1 MWSARPEQHPPG
13 DDEHPRGDGHQP
25 PADEQPPADD
35 QPRGDGHQPPAD
47 DQPPEADDIPPW
59 PVWTVPAGLGLG
71 LAFTLLTGSIVLAVG
86 AASGTSLSNEPPAV
100 NIAESVAQDAS
111 FVAAVLCFAVF
122 MFRGRPADFGFR
134 RVPIGL
140 AFGAF
145 LTAGIGYYVIS
156 YFYTVALNVHGRDTL
171 PSGFGVNSSTAALIA
186 TTIFVCLVAPI
197 AEELI
202 FRGFIFG
209 ALRRIR
215 LPIGGEHAGTW
226 LAAVITGV
234 LFGAAHVGG
243 TATAGQLIQLGFLG
257 FVLCLLRWRTGS
269 LYPGMALHSLNN
281 ALAIGVSEHW
291 PALSVLGLIVAAVAV
306 VSTVTAPLA
315 GPPLPSVVGRG

>member
-1 MWSARPEQHPPG
+1 MWSAPS
-13 DDEHPRGDGHQP
+13 
-25 PADEQPPADD
+25 DEQPPE
-35 QPRGDGHQPPAD
+35 PAE
-47 DQPPEADDIPPW
+47 QLPEARDTPPW
-59 PVWTVPAGLGLG
+59 PVWTVPAALALG
-71 LAFTLLTGSIVLAVG
+71 LAFTLVTGSIVLAIG
-86 AASGTSLSNEPPAV
+86 AASGAGLSHEPPAV
-100 NIAESVAQDAS
+100 NIAESVAQDVS
-111 FVAAVLCFAVF
+111 FVVAVLCFAVF

-140 AFGAF
+140 AAGSF
-145 LTAGIGYYVIS
+145 LTAAIGYYVVS
-156 YFYTVALNVHGRDTL
+156 YFYTVALNVHGKDTL

-215 LPIGGEHAGTW
+215 LVLGGHDLGTW

-243 TATAGQLIQLGFLG
+243 TSTAAQLAQLGFLG

-281 ALAIGVSEHW
+281 ALAIGVSQHW
-291 PALSVLGLIVAAVAV
+291 PALGVIGLIIAAVAV
-306 VSTVTAPLA
+306 VTTVTAPLA
-315 GPPLPSVVGRG
+315 APPLPAAVAGG

>member
-1 MWSARPEQHPPG
+1 MWSAPPEQHPPG
-13 DDEHPRGDGHQP
+13 DDEHPPDDDDR
-25 PADEQPPADD
+25 PAGVDD
-35 QPRGDGHQPPAD
+35 PSS
-47 DQPPEADDIPPW
+47 EADDIPPW

-71 LAFTLLTGSIVLAVG
+71 LALTLLTGSIVLAIG
-86 AASGTSLSNEPPAV
+86 AASGASLSNEPPAV

-111 FVAAVLCFAVF
+111 FVAAALAFAVF
-122 MFRGRPADFGFR
+122 MFRARPADFGFR

-140 AFGAF
+140 AVGLFV
-145 LTAGIGYYVIS
+145 TAGIGYYVIS
-156 YFYTVALNVHGRDTL
+156 YFYTVALNIHGRDTL

-215 LPIGGEHAGTW
+215 LRIGSNDLGTW
-226 LAAVITGV
+226 VAAVITGV

-243 TATAGQLIQLGFLG
+243 TATAGQLVQLGFLG

-291 PALSVLGLIVAAVAV
+291 PALGVIGLIVGAVAV
-306 VSTVTAPLA
+306 VCTITAPLA
-315 GPPLPSVVGRG
+315 APPLPAAVGGG

>member
-1 MWSARPEQHPPG
+1 MWSAPPEQQPPG
-13 DDEHPRGDGHQP
+13 DDVRERGEEDL
-25 PADEQPPADD
+25 
-35 QPRGDGHQPPAD
+35 
-47 DQPPEADDIPPW
+47 PPEADDIPPW

-71 LAFTLLTGSIVLAVG
+71 LAFTLLTGSIVLAIG
-86 AASGTSLSNEPPAV
+86 AASGASLSNEPPAV

-140 AFGAF
+140 AVGTF
-145 LTAGIGYYVIS
+145 LTAGIGYYVLS
-156 YFYTVALNVHGRDTL
+156 YFYAVLLNVHGRDTL

-215 LPIGGEHAGTW
+215 LPIGGSDGGTW
-226 LAAVITGV
+226 LAAVVTGV

-243 TATAGQLIQLGFLG
+243 TATAGQLVQLGFLG

-291 PALSVLGLIVAAVAV
+291 PALGVIGLIIGAVAV
-306 VSTVTAPLA
+306 VSTITAPLA
-315 GPPLPSVVGRG
+315 APPLRAAGGGG